1 MALLVFR
8 RKEKK
13 STEIFFIV
21 KCYHIFV
28 HSGRLGIPS
37 TSFQRYRPGYFIADA
52 IQNPCVL
59 SILCCVL
66 KPEAVE
72 ERFRIYNLDIF
83 FIWVN
88 ELSLRTKVFV
98 IIELSSK
105 KWWKQKLGAKYSISK
120 LLCSVGLIKVHR
132 HTMVLP
138 VTLTDLDGLQIRLT
152 LYIFLY
158 RSAFKLCMNVLLS
171 RQTH

>member
-1 MALLVFR
+1 MWPYSSSVGRKKILR
-8 RKEKK
+8 R
-13 STEIFFIV
+13 FFY
-21 KCYHIFV
+21 CEMLPYFL
-28 HSGRLGIPS
+28 HSGQLGIPR

-52 IQNPCVL
+52 IQNPCLL

-72 ERFRIYNLDIF
+72 WRFRIYNLDIF

-88 ELSLRTKVFV
+88 ERSLRTKVLL
-98 IIELSSK
+98 IIELSSE
-105 KWWKQKLGAKYSISK
+105 KWWKQMLGAKYSISK
-120 LLCSVGLIKVHR
+120 LLCSVGLLKVHR
-132 HTMVLP
+132 HTVVLP
-138 VTLTDLDGLQIRLT
+138 LTYLDCLHIRLT